1 MGKDRVVF
9 KDPSFEEAMEKV
21 VKGLQAGSY
30 TTAQIQQM
38 FPGVIPMGD
47 YKGYGALWDIDKAVK
62 QPLVLAE
69 QLHILGILD
78 GREEDYDLQTIR
90 IPTGSVAGAEV
101 RETLEVPSGEV
112 WYVTAVVL
120 TTPAD
125 QGGTPAINWRCS
137 LWTDRAATP
146 DSAGQAFHAAN
157 LSNTPNGG
165 TWTDEFHALGPS
177 IALANKPC
185 ALRLPAGTVITAVAT
200 NLNAAATANMDCTLA
215 LYGFIGKPLVD

>member
-1 MGKDRVVF
+1 MGKDRVVL
-9 KDPSFEEAMEKV
+9 KDPTFEEAMEKV

-101 RETLEVPSGEV
+101 
-112 WYVTAVVL
+112 TA
-120 TTPAD
+120 
-125 QGGTPAINWRCS
+125 
-137 LWTDRAATP
+137 
-146 DSAGQAFHAAN
+146 
-157 LSNTPNGG
+157 
-165 TWTDEFHALGPS
+165 
-177 IALANKPC
+177 
-185 ALRLPAGTVITAVAT
+185 
-200 NLNAAATANMDCTLA
+200 
-215 LYGFIGKPLVD
+215 